1 MDNKIEKMSSDA
13 VLDSLIQLF
22 GIALFVVLIIAYSTG
37 EEYPHTHMMIGYAI
51 AVLLAVSLF
60 WLMVKLND
68 GHAPPKWYSPRAIKV
83 GLQNASSLTKTLAY
97 LFAILA
103 ALPLCALLIML
114 VTHSVWGTTRIDEMH
129 EVAAYFAVGLIV
141 PYVVMVSVASRGSI
155 EGRLRKIF
163 AGSKRPF

>member
-1 MDNKIEKMSSDA
+1 
-13 VLDSLIQLF
+13 V
-22 GIALFVVLIIAYSTG
+22 LFVVLVIAYSTG
-37 EEYPHTHMMIGYAI
+37 EEYPHTHVMIGYAI

-60 WLMVKLND
+60 WLLVRLNES
-68 GHAPPKWYSPRAIKV
+68 HSPSKWYSPSAIKV
-83 GLQNASSLTKTLAY
+83 GFQNTSRLAKTLAF

-141 PYVVMVSVASRGSI
+141 PYVVMVGIASSASI

-163 AGSKRPF
+163 AGSKRLF